1 VLAILAAVAVAVLV
15 IYRRGPSSG
24 HDFDFHLTSWMD
36 ALDSWRHGNLYPQ
49 WSASANFGAGEP
61 RFVYYPPLTWM
72 MGALLGAVMPWQWVP
87 LALTA
92 LILALCGL
100 TSFCLAREWLPREA
114 AALTAVLFI
123 TNPYLIFNAYERT
136 AYGELAGAAFLPLV
150 LLFAVGEQA
159 SLLGLTLSI
168 AGVWFTNAPAAL
180 MASYLLLFVGI
191 FFSIWKR
198 SWKPMVRA
206 LEGGAVGAGL
216 AGLYLVPAIRLQRW
230 VDIRQALDEGMRI
243 QDSWLFERTG
253 QGFHDAVLNTASW
266 IVVGVVGA
274 ALIAALIL
282 WRLEQRKPQL
292 PLKLRPMFDC
302 AVVTLAGIALLQFP
316 VCAIVWRLPKL
327 EFLQFPWR
335 WMLVASLLSSLLLSA
350 LFYRLGLLRRWV
362 TWVLILGTVSAGTIR
377 LERRFYQ
384 FSDDKDAVSAQVEQ
398 HQTGAGVAG
407 TDEYTAMETNND
419 IMQMGMPVVRVLRS
433 ATGET
438 ARTMPLPADGNMQ
451 YPQWKADAAAEIPA
465 RVKIVEWTSEEHLL
479 SIQTEESG
487 WAVLRLREFPAWR
500 VMVNSSPARVEHRAD
515 GLLAVAVGKGTTRIA
530 VSWQRPLAGW
540 VGMGLSL
547 FSLGVL
553 LLLLSRRRRSQAFG
567 RGVQ

>member
-1 VLAILAAVAVAVLV
+1 
-15 IYRRGPSSG
+15 
-24 HDFDFHLTSWMD
+24 
-36 ALDSWRHGNLYPQ
+36 
-49 WSASANFGAGEP
+49 
-61 RFVYYPPLTWM
+61 
-72 MGALLGAVMPWQWVP
+72 
-87 LALTA
+87 
-92 LILALCGL
+92 
-100 TSFCLAREWLPREA
+100 
-114 AALTAVLFI
+114 
-123 TNPYLIFNAYERT
+123 
-136 AYGELAGAAFLPLV
+136 
-150 LLFAVGEQA
+150 
-159 SLLGLTLSI
+159 
-168 AGVWFTNAPAAL
+168 
-180 MASYLLLFVGI
+180 
-191 FFSIWKR
+191 
-198 SWKPMVRA
+198 
-206 LEGGAVGAGL
+206 
-216 AGLYLVPAIRLQRW
+216 
-230 VDIRQALDEGMRI
+230 
-243 QDSWLFERTG
+243 
-253 QGFHDAVLNTASW
+253 
-266 IVVGVVGA
+266 
-274 ALIAALIL
+274 
-282 WRLEQRKPQL
+282 
-292 PLKLRPMFDC
+292 MFDC